1 MSAAYNI
8 AVIGQTGV
16 GKSSLINYLFGEEVC
31 KTGIGKPVTTNGF
44 HVVKHHIQDMPV
56 NIYDSWGLE
65 VGKEAQWLKELDAE
79 LQKRGIDKNATEW
92 FHSVFYCISASGARI
107 QDADVKTI
115 KHLLEAKYKVSLILT
130 RTDELNEEQEEEFK
144 KAIQDVLKHSFKTA
158 LPIIPVCSTRKKLR
172 GNQNYS
178 EPFGKE
184 EVEKQSIIDFV
195 DSLILRIPAHC
206 ESVMKKEL
214 EDWQDNMKWVIR
226 NKMEAM
232 GFNSNDIKNRL
243 SKESKQIV
251 KDIFDKGETAKKAAV
266 QHYSYIAQHFEN
278 QIKLYGKENHSN
290 PHIDEAYTSDFE
302 WYDIFIIPFTPLALI
317 YMAFSGKNDAINDLL
332 KELQEFVDKVDKK
345 IGERVKELESSFKAI
360 QTKLRDD
367 SSING

>member
-1 MSAAYNI
+1 MSVAYNI

-115 KHLLEAKYKVSLILT
+115 KHLLDAKYKVSLILT

-144 KAIQDVLKHSFKTA
+144 KAIQDVLKHSFKMA

-172 GNQNYS
+172 GHQNYS

-184 EVEKQSIIDFV
+184 QVEKQSIIDFV

-214 EDWQDNMKWVIR
+214 QDWQDTMRKDIR
-226 NKMEAM
+226 SNIGFM
-232 GFNSNDIKNRL
+232 GSGFDDMKNRIL
-243 SKESKQIV
+243 DSSKKMIKKVLQTGHESQKEAVKHYDFIARQLKGDVQLYNQRDEPQYEYTGFHSDWWHGLFAWYYNSPLKAINKLINA
-251 KDIFDKGETAKKAAV
+251 KDINIQELDNMV
-266 QHYSYIAQHFEN
+266 DS
-278 QIKLYGKENHSN
+278 
-290 PHIDEAYTSDFE
+290 
-302 WYDIFIIPFTPLALI
+302 
-317 YMAFSGKNDAINDLL
+317 INLG
-332 KELQEFVDKVDKK
+332 VNKK
-345 IGERVKELESSFKAI
+345 IEEQAEEIKKSFFAI
-360 QTKLRDD
+360 QEKIKHDFA
-367 SSING
+367 I